1 MSNKNNK
8 HSASLSDIKDEY
20 EILASESGSKDK
32 RKMNDFKDKLSD
44 LWRDRRKFK
53 IRLILALLT
62 SLAFSF
68 TFFVFGPYE
77 LYITNMSYMTFTF
90 DKLILPIALCGIF
103 VFLITFAVLI
113 VLQGKIYNCAV
124 SILFGLTFAGYLQG
138 NILNIDH
145 GSLDGSAID
154 WAAFTLPTVGNLII
168 WGVIIAAVFILMYFG
183 RKLWAHTV
191 QLLCVVL
198 IGAQIIAFVSL
209 MFTTEFEEITDEGYL
224 SNSTIYEVSPENN
237 VIVFLLDRFDNSY
250 ADTQLAKDPAIAEQ
264 LSGFT
269 YYHNFT
275 GSYSRTFPSV
285 NYLLTGAY
293 TDYSLPTEEY
303 VEKAWAE
310 STFLSDIKNAGYQ
323 SKLYTEEQYVY
334 FDIEN
339 LRGKVDNI
347 GEASRTVDY
356 KKMITYMLT
365 LSAYRYAPEAL
376 KPSFWFY
383 TGDLASIA
391 ALDDSSDSIHKTDDV
406 AFYANLRSEGVTVNN
421 DTKGSFIFYHL
432 SGSHDP
438 FVMNEFGEAQKIEGW
453 SEGIYQQ
460 TKGNLNMIYEYC
472 NQLKKLGV
480 YDDTTII
487 ITADHGYTGTMEE
500 LDYDRMLSLFIK
512 PAGADSTK
520 PLEYSN
526 KQVCQ
531 DNLRASIISYF
542 GLDTTG
548 YPRTIEDIGEDED
561 VKRYFYMSGSD
572 PEAKRRDINLV
583 TYEIIG
589 DANNFENWTIVSK
602 EPIEYP
608 YYDPNK

>member
-1 MSNKNNK
+1 MSKINNN
-8 HSASLSDIKDEY
+8 STSLSDIREEY
-20 EILASESGSKDK
+20 DVLSSQ
-32 RKMNDFKDKLSD
+32 NDSIEKKKNNNFKNKFIE

-53 IRLILALLT
+53 IRLFLALLT

-77 LYITNMSYMTFTF
+77 LYITNMAYMTFTI
-90 DKLILPIALCGIF
+90 DKLILPMALCGGF

-113 VLQGKIYNCAV
+113 VTQGKVFNTLISV
-124 SILFGLTFAGYLQG
+124 LFGITLAGYLQG

-145 GSLDGSAID
+145 GALDGSAID
-154 WAAFTLPTVGNLII
+154 WAAFTLPTIGNLVI
-168 WGVIIAAVFILMYFG
+168 WCTIVAFVFLLLYFG

-191 QLLCVVL
+191 QLLCIII
-198 IGAQIIAFVSL
+198 IGAQIIACVSL
-209 MFTTEFEEITDEGYL
+209 FATTEFTEINDKGYL

-250 ADTQLAKDPAIAEQ
+250 ADTQLEKDPKIAEQ

-275 GSYSRTFPSV
+275 GSYTRTYPSV
-285 NYLLTGAY
+285 NYLLTGVY
-293 TDYSLPTEEY
+293 TDYSMPTDEY
-303 VEKAWAE
+303 VKKAWSE
-310 STFLSDIKNAGYQ
+310 GTFLPDIKAAGFQ
-323 SKLYTEEQYVY
+323 SKIYTDEQYAY
-334 FDIEN
+334 FDIDN
-339 LRGKVDNI
+339 IRGKVDNI
-347 GEASRTVDY
+347 GEATRTVDY
-356 KKMITYMLT
+356 KLMVESMLN

-376 KPSFWFY
+376 KPFFWFY
-383 TGDLASIA
+383 TGDLSSIA
-391 ALDDSSDSIHKTDDV
+391 TLDNNSDSIYKTNDYE
-406 AFYANLRSEGVTVNN
+406 FYSNLRSDGVTVN
-421 DTKGSFIFYHL
+421 DATKGSFIFYHL
-432 SGSHDP
+432 NGSHDP
-438 FVMNEFGEAQKIEGW
+438 FIMNEFGEYQKIDGW
-453 SEGIYQQ
+453 FEGIYQQ

-487 ITADHGYTGTMEE
+487 ITADHGYTGTLEE
-500 LDYDRMLSLFIK
+500 LDYPRMLSLFIK
-512 PAGADSTK
+512 PAGADSAK
-520 PLEYSN
+520 PLQYSN

-548 YPRTIEDIGEDED
+548 YARTIEDIGEDED

-572 PEAKRRDINLV
+572 PDKKRRDINLV
-583 TYEIIG
+583 TYEIVG